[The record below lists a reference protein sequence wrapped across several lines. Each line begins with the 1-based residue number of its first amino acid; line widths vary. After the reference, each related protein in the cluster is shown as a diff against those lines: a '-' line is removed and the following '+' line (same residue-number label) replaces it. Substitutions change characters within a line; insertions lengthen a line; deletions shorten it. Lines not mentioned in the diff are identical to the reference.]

1 MPPDRDTTRLHV
13 TYRITCADGEDPA
26 ARARDIAYE
35 QTVELPADSVPP
47 AVAARTVGRIETL
60 EPAGDERWRAV
71 ISFDAGIVGADDV
84 PQLLNLLFGNISLKA
99 GIELTGLEWPDA
111 LLDQLGGPRFGID
124 GLRSLTGVGARRP
137 LVCAAVKPL
146 GLPVDALADICYRFA
161 SGGIDIIK
169 DDHSL
174 SDQAVAP
181 FSERVGRCQEAVV
194 RANRET
200 GGTSLYFPNVTGPAA
215 ALLERADLARRTGCR
230 GVLVSPLLVGLDA
243 IRCLAAG
250 SELAVMAHPSLAGV
264 FFHERHG
271 IAPAVLLGELFRVV
285 GSDAVIY
292 PNVAG
297 RFTLSRATCEAINAS
312 LRKPLGSL
320 KPAFPVPAGG
330 IDTARVPEWIDR
342 YGVDTMFLIGGS
354 LYAQRDLAR
363 AAGDLLDVVRRHCD
377 G

>member
-13 TYRITCADGEDPA
+13 TYRISCADGEDPA
-26 ARARDIAYE
+26 AKARDIAYE
-35 QTVELPADSVPP
+35 QTVELPADSVSP
-47 AVAARTVGRIETL
+47 AVVARSVGRVETL
-60 EPAGDERWRAV
+60 EPAGDGCWRAV
-71 ISFDAGIVGADDV
+71 ISFDAGLVGAGDV

-99 GIELTGLEWPDA
+99 GIELTGLEWPRA

-124 GLRSLTGVGARRP
+124 GLRSLTGVRARP
-137 LVCAAVKPL
+137 LLCAAVKPV
-146 GLPVDALADICYRFA
+146 GLPVEALADICYRFA

-181 FSERVGRCQEAVV
+181 FAERVGRCQEAVV

-215 ALLERADLARRTGCR
+215 ALPERADLARRTGCR

-243 IRCLAAG
+243 VRCLAAPG
-250 SELAVMAHPSLAGV
+250 DLAVMAHPSLAGV
-264 FFHERHG
+264 FFHDRHG

-297 RFTLSRATCEAINAS
+297 RFTLSRATCEGINAS

-330 IDTARVPEWIDR
+330 IDAARVPEWIDR